1 VKPGNQSQQR
11 AGVPRNRK
19 DAGASYPDRPLS
31 PGINSEGM
39 TMTCEKCEYFRY
51 GIGQDSYIDACYADP
66 TPVRLH
72 RIVPCRHFKA
82 RDAAE
87 LAPAPAPT
95 RRRVEVEGYMTGEG
109 MVRLASAFEW
119 EDSDDIQNR
128 HLFICYTISEKPT
141 DIRTRKVRVTLEEV

>member
-1 VKPGNQSQQR
+1 MICEDCVFCRKEWQR
-11 AGVPRNRK
+11 GGKYLAEVCFAEPVPVTLQR
-19 DAGASYPDRPLS
+19 
-31 PGINSEGM
+31 
-39 TMTCEKCEYFRY
+39 
-51 GIGQDSYIDACYADP
+51 
-66 TPVRLH
+66 
-72 RIVPCRHFKA
+72 RIACRHFKA

-95 RRRVEVEGYMTGEG
+95 RRMVEVEGYMTGEG

-119 EDSDDIQNR
+119 VDSYGDQNR